1 MPTGRGVGSCSQQ
14 IQRIFAVQDL
24 LETLAHEDELLDRRL
39 VLVPEHQLTHMLKAE
54 HRHWSV
60 KETVLKQEQGLE
72 FGGEVDRLVG
82 TVLAG
87 CDGHHALCDLVANVC
102 TGRGRRVRHSGS
114 DERTCHSTVD
124 ADGLP
129 EYGRVTVARWSPYCS
144 SILLFSSS
152 GSHSHT
158 TS

>member
-39 VLVPEHQLTHMLKAE
+39 VPVPEHQLTHMLKAE

-87 CDGHHALCDLVANVC
+87 CDGHHALCDLMANVAQ
-102 TGRGRRVRHSGS
+102 GVGVEF
-114 DERTCHSTVD
+114 D
-124 ADGLP
+124 
-129 EYGRVTVARWSPYCS
+129 TVAP
-144 SILLFSSS
+144 
-152 GSHSHT
+152 
-158 TS
+158 TSVRAMRQLMQMGFLSVVE

>member
-39 VLVPEHQLTHMLKAE
+39 VLDPEHQLTHMLKAE

-72 FGGEVDRLVG
+72 FGGEVDRL
-82 TVLAG
+82 AG
-87 CDGHHALCDLVANVC
+87 CDGHHALCDLVANVAQ
-102 TGRGRRVRHSGS
+102 GVGVEF
-114 DERTCHSTVD
+114 D
-124 ADGLP
+124 
-129 EYGRVTVARWSPYCS
+129 TVAP
-144 SILLFSSS
+144 
-152 GSHSHT
+152 
-158 TS
+158 TSVCAMRQLMQMGFLSVVE